1 MIDCSC
7 VHRLYCDHTMKKEY
21 NDPAPTHPHRCREL
35 QRRPCRHSGPG
46 PMVPPNTGQLDPARP
61 LRHCGPGRRRHHRDQ
76 RICQMAQTPNPPRIR
91 EKRGRPSSPGR
102 HGGRPSTQIQRDGPC
117 LRRPDLRGKVSQ
129 LAGQG
134 LPTTVYS
141 HTEDLSKRLKFA
153 ATNTIT
159 SITTTTDLPIRRS
172 IK

>member
-1 MIDCSC
+1 MTLRRLILIDVENFNGGPVATPAQARWCRRTLDNWIQPDPC
-7 VHRLYCDHTMKKEY
+7 DIVVLAADVTTVTNVHAGWPRHRILPGYGENGADLRL
-21 NDPAPTHPHRCREL
+21 
-35 QRRPCRHSGPG
+35 
-46 PMVPPNTGQLDPARP
+46 LDVMEED
-61 LRHCGPGRRRHHRDQ
+61 L
-76 RICQMAQTPNPPRIR
+76 PPRFSEMVLVSGDRIFA
-91 EKRGRPSSPGR
+91 E
-102 HGGRPSTQIQRDGPC
+102 
-117 LRRPDLRGKVSQ
+117 KVSQ